1 MCLQSNENMHKVFA
15 YYKQNMKHQF
25 AKGSSHRERERASK
39 QAGDKI
45 RDFRMIYSNFSVS
58 INVCITAAKL
68 LAIKIG

>member
-1 MCLQSNENMHKVFA
+1 MCLHSNENMHKVFA

-25 AKGSSHRERERASK
+25 AKGSSHRERASK
-39 QAGDKI
+39 RAGDKI

-68 LAIKIG
+68 LTIKIG